1 LPNFVEQDSISKVSQ
16 NHFKR
21 KTMSEKLEQLKEKL
35 GEVADITRAASVL
48 SWDQQ
53 VNMPPGGNEARGR
66 QMATLNKIA
75 QEKFITDEVGRL
87 VEDLKQEVDG
97 ADTDEAAL
105 VRVTA
110 RNYDKARRV
119 PPSFI
124 AEREL
129 VTARAFE
136 AWMEARRKSD
146 FSIFQP
152 HLENVLELIH
162 KYISFFPPADH
173 PYDTL
178 LDDFEPGMK
187 TADVKAIFDD
197 LRPKQV
203 KLIKAITSA
212 KQVKDDFLYRKYNEK
227 KLMDFGVDVV
237 TTFGYDWSRGRQDKA
252 PHPFQTTFSLN
263 DVRITTRFEDD
274 NPLAMLFSTMH
285 EAGHAMYEQGIE
297 PSYERT
303 PLAGGTS
310 LAVHESQSRMWE
322 NLVGRS
328 FPFWEHFYPAL
339 KKRFPSQLEG
349 VSLKAFYK
357 AINKVQPSLI
367 RVNADEATYNLH
379 IMLRLELEIALVEG
393 KVAIK
398 DLPEIW
404 NTKMQE
410 YLGITPPDDAMGV
423 LQDIHWSYGAIGY
436 FSTYALGN
444 LISAQI
450 WEKINKDIPSLD
462 DQIRKGNFNE
472 LLDWLRT
479 NVHRYGQKYQPQR
492 LVEMVTG
499 SKIQPEPYMRYLTK
513 KYSEIYGL

>member
-1 LPNFVEQDSISKVSQ
+1 
-16 NHFKR
+16 
-21 KTMSEKLEQLKEKL
+21 MSEKLEQLKERL
-35 GEVADITRAASVL
+35 GEVADIDRAASVL

-53 VNMPPGGNEARGR
+53 VNMPPGGNEARG
-66 QMATLNKIA
+66 QQLATLSKIA

-87 VEDLKQEVDG
+87 IDDLKQEVNG

-105 VRVTA
+105 VRVAA

-124 AEREL
+124 AEQAI
-129 VTARAFE
+129 VTSKAFE
-136 AWMEARRKSD
+136 AWMEAKGKSD

-152 HLENVLELIH
+152 HLEKVVELVH

-178 LDDFEPGMK
+178 LDDYEPGMK
-187 TADVKAIFDD
+187 TADVNLIFDG

-203 KLIKAITSA
+203 KLIKAIASS
-212 KQVKDDFLYRKYNEK
+212 KQVKDDFLFKKFNEK
-227 KLMDFGVDVV
+227 KLLDFSEKIITG
-237 TTFGYDWSRGRQDKA
+237 FGYDWNRGRQDKA
-252 PHPFQTTFSLN
+252 PHPFETTFSVN
-263 DVRITTRFEDD
+263 DVRITTRYESD

-285 EAGHAMYEQGIE
+285 EAGHAMYEQGVN
-297 PSYERT
+297 PSYDRT
-303 PLAGGTS
+303 PLGGGTS

-328 FPFWEHFYPAL
+328 LPFWEHYYPAL
-339 KKRFPSQLEG
+339 KKLFPSQLDG

-379 IMLRLELEIALVEG
+379 VMLRLELEIGMVDGSIAV
-393 KVAIK
+393 K

-404 NTKMQE
+404 NTKMEE
-410 YLGITPPDDAMGV
+410 YLGVTPPDDASGV
-423 LQDIHWSYGAIGY
+423 LQDIHWSGGAVGY

-444 LISAQI
+444 LVSVQL
-450 WEKINKDIPSLD
+450 WEKINKDIRNLD
-462 DQIRKGNFNE
+462 DQLRKGDFSE
-472 LLDWLRT
+472 LLAWLRK
-479 NVHRYGQKYQPQR
+479 NIHQHGQKYEPQQ
-492 LVEMVTG
+492 LVEKVTG
-499 SKIQPEPYMRYLTK
+499 SKISSGPYVRYLTK